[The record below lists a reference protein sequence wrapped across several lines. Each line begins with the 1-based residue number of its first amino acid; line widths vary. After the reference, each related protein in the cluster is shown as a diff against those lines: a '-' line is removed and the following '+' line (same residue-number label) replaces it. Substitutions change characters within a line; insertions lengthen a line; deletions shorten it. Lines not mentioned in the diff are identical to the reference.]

1 MYDTYTRYIFEW
13 LQGSNLDS
21 VAEILEQLK
30 TISIALYCL
39 LLLWFFVWLGFKILK
54 IGGR

>member
-21 VAEILEQLK
+21 VAEILDQLK